1 MECQDSGESAQQPQ
15 DLARNAERSRAV
27 AVYGATGHTG
37 RFVVSELVRRDM
49 APIAVARDRAKL
61 AAEGYADRGI
71 AVHTASIDDPDSLDR
86 AFQDAAAVINC
97 AGLFLETADDVAS
110 AALRAGIHYLD
121 LTAEQPRARA
131 TSETFDTP
139 AREAGIIMIP
149 AMGFYG
155 GFADLL
161 ATTPMSHSTSADEI
175 IIALDSWHPTQGTR
189 LTGERN
195 TAECVVIADGRLA
208 PLPDPAPEMSWQF
221 PAPFAQQTVIELPFS
236 EAIVIAQYLRTTE
249 LHIYFNQRALQD
261 IKDEST
267 PPPKPADVTGRSAQR
282 FLVEATVRNGGDT
295 SRIVAQ
301 GQDIYAFSAPLVCE
315 AVQHILTGKTRDIGV
330 LAPGAAFDA
339 SAFLQAL
346 APDHLTYE
354 IASA

>member
-1 MECQDSGESAQQPQ
+1 
-15 DLARNAERSRAV
+15 
-27 AVYGATGHTG
+27 
-37 RFVVSELVRRDM
+37 
-49 APIAVARDRAKL
+49 
-61 AAEGYADRGI
+61 
-71 AVHTASIDDPDSLDR
+71 
-86 AFQDAAAVINC
+86 
-97 AGLFLETADDVAS
+97 
-110 AALRAGIHYLD
+110 
-121 LTAEQPRARA
+121 
-131 TSETFDTP
+131 
-139 AREAGIIMIP
+139 
-149 AMGFYG
+149 MGFYG

-161 ATTPMSHSTSADEI
+161 ATTATSHSTSADEI
-175 IIALDSWHPTQGTR
+175 KIAIALDSWHPTQGTR

-195 TAECVVIADGRLA
+195 TAERVVIADGRLA

-236 EAIVIAQYLRTTE
+236 EAIVIAQHLRTTE
-249 LHIYFNQRALQD
+249 LHTYLNQRALHD

-267 PPPKPADVTGRSAQR
+267 PPPRPADATGRSAQR
-282 FLVEATVRNGGDT
+282 FLVEAIVRKGDDT

-315 AVQHILTGKTRDIGV
+315 AVQRILTGKTRDIGV

-354 IASA
+354 ITPA